1 MSMSKRRKIV
11 AVSSRSPA
19 ARERPSFCTAAFR
32 RHGIGY
38 LDVVLAALSQQDLD
52 AVMRSSPGD
61 VSVVVDREEQRKLCR
76 LAGYGS
82 SDPAPLGFASVWYLH
97 FDPKHDT
104 YSPSDVELLA
114 KSKKWPM
121 VMAGVEES
129 WVPSAWPGWRDGFK
143 ALGKLL
149 CGGRF
154 RRWMPCVRGRGGTT
168 RDQRSSRC
176 GT

>member
-1 MSMSKRRKIV
+1 
-11 AVSSRSPA
+11 
-19 ARERPSFCTAAFR
+19 
-32 RHGIGY
+32 
-38 LDVVLAALSQQDLD
+38 
-52 AVMRSSPGD
+52 MRSSPGD